1 MKYVFRASALNL
13 ISLHKNLLTYAPS
26 SARNERTRVNKSLT
40 SQSRMSDVQIDGQN
54 LQITKYL
61 NICEAKNQLKVPIFN
76 IQLELIVSKI
86 VSEKYKVY
94 II

>member
-1 MKYVFRASALNL
+1 
-13 ISLHKNLLTYAPS
+13 
-26 SARNERTRVNKSLT
+26 
-40 SQSRMSDVQIDGQN
+40 MSDVQIDGQN

-86 VSEKYKVY
+86 FSEKYKVY